1 MANDDPYEKGWLLI
15 LKPDDWDSV
24 KGSLVVGSEVTAAYE
39 AKMDSEGFGGC
50 E

>member
-1 MANDDPYEKGWLLI
+1 

-24 KGSLVVGSEVTAAYE
+24 KGSLVPGSDVTGPYE

-50 E
+50 GE